1 MTNRLFQYA
10 LSAGLILILGAG
22 CAGTRKAGP
31 LPNVAPE
38 QLVPLIARHNA
49 HVETFNGRAIMTVQA
64 DAMRPFRATLQ
75 ITLKRPDS
83 LWFKLEGPLGLDMA
97 QGHFGNGY
105 GQVLI
110 PLYNQLYR
118 GSIDRLQ
125 AQNILPVD
133 LPLNELMMGF
143 VGLPVPQLPAGD
155 SLVTVVSNGRHYH
168 LSYPF
173 GEEVEVDPRGPVV
186 TRWEK
191 HDVFGDPNWLWE
203 GESFYKI
210 KGVRLPRVIRMSQ
223 AEPKQ
228 RVTLVYDAMRPNTK
242 LKKGWHQFKI
252 PEGVKII
259 EL

>member
-1 MTNRLFQYA
+1 MHRQLFKTFT
-10 LSAGLILILGAG
+10 LIGFILILVAG
-22 CAGTRKAGP
+22 CAGTRKAAP
-31 LPNVAPE
+31 LRQVAPE
-38 QLVPLIARHNA
+38 QLIPLIARHNA

-64 DAMRPFRATLQ
+64 DDIRPFRATLQ

-110 PLYNQLYR
+110 PFYNQLYR

-143 VGLPVPQLPAGD
+143 VGLPVPLLPAED
-155 SLVTVVSNGRHYH
+155 SLVTVVPNGRSYH
-168 LSYPF
+168 LSYAF
-173 GEEVEVDPRGPVV
+173 GEEIEVDPRGPVV

-191 HDVFGDPNWLWE
+191 NDVFGDPHWLWE

-210 KGVRLPRVIRMSQ
+210 KGVRLPKVIRMSQ